1 MYTQSDWL
9 RELSTV
15 VEHLSD
21 VSPDEVLGNLKRAC
35 SLGRSASEVLDD
47 LGTEVDDEDT
57 TR

>member
-1 MYTQSDWL
+1 MYTQLDWL

-35 SLGRSASEVLDD
+35 SLGRSAREVFKDLGSEVLEDD
-47 LGTEVDDEDT
+47 M